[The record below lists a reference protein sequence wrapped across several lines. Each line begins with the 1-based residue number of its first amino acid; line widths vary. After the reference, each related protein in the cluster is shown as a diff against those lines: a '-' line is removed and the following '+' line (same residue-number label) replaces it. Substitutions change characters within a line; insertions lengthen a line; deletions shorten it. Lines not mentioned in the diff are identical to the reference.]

1 MRPISPKAALVR
13 LFNWYET
20 NDLSRIIVAALATYA
35 VEALA
40 KPFVG
45 PYLNSVVPFSIA

>member
-13 LFNWYET
+13 FQLVET

-40 KPFVG
+40 RPFVG